1 MRWMR
6 YPFRKAGEF
15 LVDRFLPYQSGRG
28 DRRLYQELTALSAGK
43 RASVR
48 EYYISKAETTLMIL
62 TLGLLAAGVGFLVSA
77 GHDRRIENQSLIRP
91 GYGAGDRNEELAVQV
106 AGEDEP
112 RTLEITVQDRKYTEK
127 EQDAFLERAAAQLD
141 ELLPGENGS
150 LDEVRQN
157 LVFPEKLEAGAVTL
171 SWMTVPYGIIDDD
184 GSILHAEDENGTLV
198 EIQGTLTCGEK
209 ESIYTVF
216 AKIFPPVLSEEESL
230 VKSIRKEAEHADQ
243 QDRYKESIELPTEVN
258 GKVIEWMHPEENPVP
273 AILALTLLAAV
284 CIYIGKDQKVHKQA
298 EERSIQLALDYP
310 DLMWKLSMLIGAG
323 LTIKGAFARV
333 VDQYQK
339 EKNQKTMPRYVYEEA
354 ARACYEMQSGIPEAE
369 AYERFGRRC
378 QLPEYVRLGSYL
390 SQNLKKG
397 SRGLTDFL
405 TKEAESSLEERKN
418 HARKIG
424 EQAGTKLLMP
434 MVLMLGIVL
443 VVLMVPAFLSF

>member
-15 LVDRFLPYQSGRG
+15 LVDRLLPYQSGKG
-28 DRRLYQELTALSAGK
+28 DRRLYQELIALSAGR
-43 RASVR
+43 RASIR
-48 EYYISKAETTLMIL
+48 DYYISKVEITLIVL
-62 TLGLLAAGVGFLVSA
+62 VLGILAAGAGFLVSA
-77 GHDRRIENQSLIRP
+77 GRDRRIENQTLIRP
-91 GYGAGDRNEELAVQV
+91 GYGAGDRSEELVVQV

-112 RTLEITVQDRKYTEK
+112 KTLEITVQDRKYTEE
-127 EQDAFLERAAAQLD
+127 EQEVFLEQAAAQLD
-141 ELLPGENGS
+141 DILPGENNS
-150 LDEVRQN
+150 LDEVRKN
-157 LVFPEKLEAGAVTL
+157 LVFPEEMENGAVTL
-171 SWMTVPYGIIDDD
+171 SWMTVPYGIIGDD
-184 GSILHAEDENGTLV
+184 GSILDAEEENGTLV
-198 EIQGTLTCGEK
+198 EIQGTLACGQK

-216 AKIFPPVLSEEESL
+216 ARIFPPVLSEEEVL
-230 VKSIRKEAEHADQ
+230 VQSIRKEAELADK
-243 QDRYKESIELPTEVN
+243 QDRYKETLKLPTEIN
-258 GKVIEWMHPEENPVP
+258 GRSVEWEQPGESFVQT
-273 AILALTLLAAV
+273 ILALTLLTAV
-284 CIYIGKDQKVHKQA
+284 CIYIGKDWKIHKQA
-298 EERSIQLALDYP
+298 EERSIQLALDYS

-333 VDQYQK
+333 VGQYQK
-339 EKNQKTMPRYVYEEA
+339 EQDKRTQPRYVYEEA

-378 QLPEYVRLGSYL
+378 QLPEYIRLGSYL

-397 SRGLTDFL
+397 SKGLIDFL
-405 TKEAESSLEERKN
+405 AREAVSSLEERKN
-418 HARKIG
+418 YARKAG